1 MEKEKGGISLAR
13 NLTLGLFLAVL
24 VVCILTGAPLLAG
37 LCVGLAIFCAYAAW
51 LGFSPAAIGG
61 MLKRGVLKSATILWV
76 FVFIGLITAGWR
88 ICGTIPFILYH
99 AVGWIQPGAFALCA
113 FLLCSLMSFLT
124 GTSFGTASTMGFICM
139 MLGRAAGLPAPLL
152 GGAIL
157 SGVFFGDRCS
167 PMSSSALLVA
177 TITDTD
183 IYKNIGNMFRSA
195 VVPFAAACLF
205 YLLAGR
211 QGAGAEMD
219 ASCVDAFAKNFNL
232 SFWTA
237 VPALLIL
244 VLACFRVKVVRT
256 MAVSAVAACLVA
268 LLVQKTPPVQLL
280 STLVLG
286 YSPAD
291 PQLADLL
298 AGGGLASMVN
308 VTCIIIVSSASFG
321 IFDSTRLLDGLKEP
335 LHRLAGRITAAGATV
350 LASVLLGGLACNQ
363 TLAAMLVHQVCGQLF
378 ESKEEQ
384 ALILENTVILLAAL
398 IPWSIAGSVPLASVG
413 APMSSMLYAVYLYFI
428 PLWVWAKAS
437 FRRMRAGLKTA

>member
-1 MEKEKGGISLAR
+1 
-13 NLTLGLFLAVL
+13 
-24 VVCILTGAPLLAG
+24 
-37 LCVGLAIFCAYAAW
+37 
-51 LGFSPAAIGG
+51 
-61 MLKRGVLKSATILWV
+61 
-76 FVFIGLITAGWR
+76 
-88 ICGTIPFILYH
+88 
-99 AVGWIQPGAFALCA
+99 
-113 FLLCSLMSFLT
+113 
-124 GTSFGTASTMGFICM
+124 
-139 MLGRAAGLPAPLL
+139 
-152 GGAIL
+152 
-157 SGVFFGDRCS
+157 
-167 PMSSSALLVA
+167 
-177 TITDTD
+177 
-183 IYKNIGNMFRSA
+183 MFRSA

-219 ASCVDAFAKNFNL
+219 ASCVDAFAENFNL

-244 VLACFRVKVVRT
+244 VLACFRVRVVRT

-268 LLVQKTPPVQLL
+268 LLVQKTPPAQLL

-384 ALILENTVILLAAL
+384 ALILEDTVILLAAL

-428 PLWVWAKAS
+428 PLWVWAKAI

>member
-1 MEKEKGGISLAR
+1 MAR

-24 VVCILTGAPLLAG
+24 VVCILTGAPLLGG
-37 LCVGLAIFCAYAAW
+37 LCVGLAVFCAYAAW
-51 LGFSPAAIGG
+51 LGFGPGAIGG
-61 MLKRGVLKSATILWV
+61 MLRRGILKSATILWV
-76 FVFIGLITAGWR
+76 FVFIGLITASWR

-99 AVGWIQPGAFALCA
+99 SVSWIRPGAFVLCA

-177 TITDTD
+177 TITGTD
-183 IYKNIGNMFRSA
+183 IYKNIGNMLRSA
-195 VVPFAAACLF
+195 AVPFGAACLF
-205 YLLAGR
+205 YLLAGSR
-211 QGAGAEMD
+211 GAGGQMD
-219 ASCVDAFAKNFNL
+219 SSCVDAFARGFSL
-232 SFWTA
+232 SLWTA

-256 MAVSAVAACLVA
+256 MAVSAAAACLVA
-268 LLVQKTPPVQLL
+268 LLVQKTPPAQLAR
-280 STLVLG
+280 TLVLG
-286 YSPAD
+286 YAPAD

-321 IFDSTRLLDGLKEP
+321 IFDATHLLDGLKEP
-335 LHRLAGRITAAGATV
+335 LHRLAGKITPEGATV
-350 LASVLLGGLACNQ
+350 LASVLLSGLACNQ
-363 TLAAMLVHQVCGQLF
+363 TLAAMLTHQLCGPLF
-378 ESKEEQ
+378 ETKERQ
-384 ALILENTVILLAAL
+384 ALMLEDTVILLAGL
-398 IPWSIAGSVPLASVG
+398 IPWSIAGSVPLASIG
-413 APMSSMLYAVYLYFI
+413 APLSSMLYGVYLYFI
-428 PLWVWAKAS
+428 PLWAWGRALFRHAKAPQ
-437 FRRMRAGLKTA
+437 RA